1 MTKHVLIAT
10 VLCALP
16 GFGQIGEV
24 ATRRADI
31 RGGGGDGKCTI
42 EVEVDGVAEVEIM
55 GDTARLR
62 TMSGRPANWR
72 RFVCNQPMPRNPAD
86 FRFSGVDGRGRQN
99 LVRDP
104 RNGGPVVV
112 RIEDPQG
119 GSEGYT
125 FDIMWRGEGGGGG
138 FNPAPRPD
146 PGYRQ
151 DRGAEPRRDYNGD
164 RRDDGRR
171 DDGDRGGWNNGWGD
185 RILFKGRGRGEF
197 NREGGRPLRIYSVD
211 LVVER
216 RDGDAKIIFDTERGP
231 NTLSFRGRTQRVQGD
246 TMLIDVRAAEGASGN
261 EMGARGVMSVRIGP
275 DRRVLSIDMNGDTD
289 RGRVKLRWD
298 Y

>member
-1 MTKHVLIAT
+1 MAT
-10 VLCALP
+10 LLCALP
-16 GFGQIGEV
+16 TFGQFGEV
-24 ATRRADI
+24 ASRRADI

-42 EVEVDGVAEVEIM
+42 EVEVDGVVEVEIV

-62 TMSGRPANWR
+62 TMAGRPGIWR

-99 LVRDP
+99 LVREP
-104 RNGGPVVV
+104 RSGGPAVV

-125 FDIMWRGEGGGGG
+125 FDVMWRGEGGGG
-138 FNPAPRPD
+138 FND
-146 PGYRQ
+146 PGYRPEHGQ
-151 DRGAEPRRDYNGD
+151 EPRRDY
-164 RRDDGRR
+164 
-171 DDGDRGGWNNGWGD
+171 DGDRGGWNNGWGD
-185 RILFKGRGRGEF
+185 RILFKGKGRGEF
-197 NREGGRPLRIYSVD
+197 SREGGRPTRIFAVD
-211 LVVER
+211 LVLER
-216 RDGDAKIIFDTERGP
+216 RDGDAKVTFDTERGP

-246 TMLIDVRAAEGASGN
+246 TMLIDVRATEGASGYA
-261 EMGARGVMSVRIGP
+261 MGARGMMNVRIGP

-289 RGRVKLRWD
+289 RGRFRLRWD